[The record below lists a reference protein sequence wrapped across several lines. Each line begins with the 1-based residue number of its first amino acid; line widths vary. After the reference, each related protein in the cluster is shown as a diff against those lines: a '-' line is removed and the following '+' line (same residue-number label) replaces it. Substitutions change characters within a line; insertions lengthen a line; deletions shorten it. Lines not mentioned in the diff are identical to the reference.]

1 MSIIKTYYFEIII
14 TLPFAPSP
22 LIYSLSSFTLLICG
36 IYRKGA
42 SKDAPFDP
50 IPYFIIL
57 KW

>member
-42 SKDAPFDP
+42 SKDAPSDP

-57 KW
+57 K